1 LALLGESYI
10 ISLKGGDDL
19 KVHVTPLCIG
29 VGTEVT
35 DMDWVAFITNIINR
49 VPFERF
55 MIPRPDHTKAL
66 EDFAKSLPRTESQK
80 ETPSGQKTRVTT
92 QETRTATALVAEER
106 KAPQL
111 PTNEETRQV
120 LRRRLA
126 KELYRAELD
135 LAGGLRI
142 AGKPC
147 DCLDSKHSLGLEAA
161 AEELLPSEPDNPVY
175 REILVWLEDNR
186 PKLTIEAIS
195 SGQYD
200 KEYPQMAAQFR
211 DFRKRIMGTTALSAM
226 IEPKQQVSL
235 EEAKKLA
242 AEEAAKEVE
251 KRWQSHEKK

>member
-1 LALLGESYI
+1 LAFDGIGYI
-10 ISLKGGDDL
+10 IPLGGADSLRVQAGPFSFRTGE
-19 KVHVTPLCIG
+19 
-29 VGTEVT
+29 EVRS
-35 DMDWVAFITNIINR
+35 MDWLAFITTIVNR

-66 EDFAKSLPRTESQK
+66 EDFAKGLPRTESQK
-80 ETPSGQKTRVTT
+80 EAPPQPKTGITT
-92 QETRTATALVAEER
+92 QETKAATAAIAEER
-106 KAPQL
+106 KTAEL
-111 PTNEETRQV
+111 PTTEETRQV

-147 DCLDSKHSLGLEAA
+147 DCLDSKHSLGLEAT
-161 AEELLPSEPDNPVY
+161 AEELISSEPDNPIY
-175 REILVWLEDNR
+175 REILVWLKQNH
-186 PKLTIEAIS
+186 PKVTIEAIA

-200 KEYPQMAAQFR
+200 KDYPSMAGQFR
-211 DFRKRIMGTTALSAM
+211 EFRKRIMGTTALTAM
-226 IEPKQQVSL
+226 IEPKVQISL

-251 KRWQSHEKK
+251 KRWGSQEKK

>member
-1 LALLGESYI
+1 
-10 ISLKGGDDL
+10 
-19 KVHVTPLCIG
+19 
-29 VGTEVT
+29 
-35 DMDWVAFITNIINR
+35 MDWLQFITTIINR

-66 EDFAKSLPRTESQK
+66 EDFEKSLPRTESQK
-80 ETPSGQKTRVTT
+80 EAPSRQKTGITT
-92 QETRTATALVAEER
+92 QATKTATALVTEER
-106 KAPQL
+106 NVPQL
-111 PTNEETRQV
+111 PTTEETRQV

-161 AEELLPSEPDNPVY
+161 AEELIPSEPDNPVY
-175 REILVWLEDNR
+175 RGILVWLQNNR
-186 PKLTIEAIS
+186 PKVTIEAIS

-211 DFRKRIMGTTALSAM
+211 DFRKRIMGTTALTAM
-226 IEPKQQVSL
+226 VEPKARVSL
-235 EEAKKLA
+235 EEAKKVA
-242 AEEAAKEVE
+242 AEVAAKRIEE
-251 KRWQSHEKK
+251 TWGKEQR